1 MQKIIY
7 LVALLLLVVPS
18 LAPGMEEVEVGVVVV
33 SATKTVETIDKV
45 PSSVTVITAEEIER
59 KQATTVL
66 EMLRDVPGLDVVQSG
81 GPGKNSSVFIRGGN
95 SGHTLVMIDGVQV
108 NSPTLGSYNFA
119 DLTTD
124 NIDRIEVV
132 RGPQSTLYGSDAMAG
147 VINIITKKGKGA
159 MRTTVSTEAGS
170 FSTYRGSASISGSGD
185 KSTYSLSLSRVDTDG
200 ISAASE
206 KNGNNEDDGYEN
218 SSLSARFGYKLN
230 ENIDLDVT
238 SRYTDSENDLD
249 AVGADDLNYTQE
261 SELLLASARVNHI
274 IGDIWDHSLQISLT
288 DENINYKDP
297 DTSGNNSK
305 INTKIE
311 TAGWQHNLSFFDET
325 NMLTLGYEYE
335 KQEGRNNSASIDH
348 SVKNNAFYIQD
359 QMSFDNDDFNVTVGI
374 RNDDHSKFGDK
385 TTYRLAASYLFSTFE
400 TRIKSNWGKGFKA
413 PTLND
418 LFYQDSWGSR
428 GNPNLKPEESKAFD
442 IGVEQ
447 SLADTKVTLS
457 ATYFRTD
464 YDNLI
469 DWVEYAPWSYEPQ
482 NVKKSEVKGWEFGF
496 KAKPAGKVYIQGAY
510 TITKAEDKSTGR
522 ELARRP
528 ENKGSI
534 SVGWQ
539 PEKVNIDLT
548 INYVGHRWSDPKNR
562 KKLDSY
568 TKADLAAACNIT
580 NIITLFGRVENL
592 TDEEYEEVKGYG
604 TAGRSYYAGLKATF

>member
-7 LVALLLLVVPS
+7 LVTLLLLVLPS

-33 SATKTVETIDKV
+33 SATKTVETVDKV
-45 PSSVTVITAEEIER
+45 PSSVTIITAEEIER
-59 KQATTVL
+59 KQATSVL
-66 EMLRDVPGLDVVQSG
+66 EVLRDVPGLDVVQSG
-81 GPGKNSSVFIRGGN
+81 GLGKNSSVFIRGGN

-159 MRTTVSTEAGS
+159 ARTTVSAEAGS

-206 KNGNNEDDGYEN
+206 KNGNNEDYGYEN
-218 SSLSARFGYKLN
+218 SSVSARLGYRFN

-261 SELLLASARVNHI
+261 SNLLLVSARVNQI
-274 IGDIWDHSLQISLT
+274 VSDIWDHSLQISLT
-288 DENINYKDP
+288 DENLKYKDP

-305 INTKIE
+305 IDTKIE
-311 TAGWQHNLSFFDET
+311 TADWQQNLSLFDET
-325 NMLTLGYEYE
+325 NMLTFGYEYE
-335 KQEGRNNSASIDH
+335 KQDGRNNSSSIDH
-348 SVKNNAFYIQD
+348 SVRNNAFYLQN
-359 QMSFDNDDFNVTVGI
+359 QMSFYNDSFHLTAGI

-385 TTYRLAASYLFSTFE
+385 TTYRLAASYLFATSD
-400 TRIKSNWGKGFKA
+400 TRVKGNWGKGFKA

-428 GNPNLKPEESKAFD
+428 GNPDLQPEESEGFD
-442 IGVEQ
+442 IGLEQ
-447 SLADTKVTLS
+447 PLADAKVTIS
-457 ATYFRTD
+457 ATYFRND

-482 NVKKSEVKGWEFGF
+482 NVKESEVKGWEFEL
-496 KAKPAGKVYIQGAY
+496 KAQPADKAYIKGAY
-510 TITKAEDKSTGR
+510 TLTKTEDKSTGK

-528 ENKGSI
+528 ENKGSVSI
-534 SVGWQ
+534 GWQ
-539 PEKVNIDLT
+539 PEKASIDLT
-548 INYVGHRWSDPKNR
+548 INYVGQRWSDSKNK

-568 TKADLAAACNIT
+568 TKADLAVAYNIT
-580 NIITLFGRVENL
+580 NIMTLFGRVDNL

-604 TAGRSYYAGLKATF
+604 TAGRSYSGGLKATF